1 MKNGRWLMVLYSLG
15 LAIMLLAVT
24 LAVAAERPAVD
35 QEWLAV
41 VGEET
46 GQIAAV
52 EKIDPA
58 CLFDP
63 HYELFLCPIPIPA
76 VLPKPDPMAHARA
89 LQQLAGDGL
98 LLIADNTNRRVMA
111 FDPLSGDVVDENFI
125 PPDVVNMDFPLDAIF
140 SPAGDAVLVSD
151 YNNDVVLEYDLAG
164 NYVGI
169 YAPAGGPDPTILDTP
184 RGIALRPNGNLL
196 VATAIGTTVDAIA
209 EFDANGNFLGYF
221 ISSGA
226 GGLDSPYD
234 VYQRTTDWLVAGS
247 SSDTIHRY
255 DLSGAFLG
263 NLTAVDNFPQQL
275 DEASNNNVL
284 VANFSGGQLGIVEYL
299 PAGGLVAVYAPFASS
314 GYRGVYELPN
324 GNFLITYGTSPN
336 GGVYEVNRSGVVVDT
351 KLSGSFTGRYI
362 ELSQTT
368 PPPVATVILSKTVST
383 TPECGS
389 QNSLTVPAGAEV
401 TYCYTITNAGNV
413 TFTTHSLTDSQL
425 GTLLNNFG
433 YILGP
438 GQSTFVTA
446 TATITQ
452 TTVNTATWTASDG
465 SYMANGVAT
474 ATVTAAPLGLSLEVT
489 VGLNETG
496 CPTNNAI
503 VVPAG
508 ATVTYCFKATN
519 SGNYTLTTHT
529 LVDSQLGTIFT
540 NLALS
545 LPPAATAYLT
555 RTAIINQT
563 TLNTATWTALT
574 NLGPGITANDFA
586 TVTIQGTNYL
596 IYLPV
601 AIKNNP

>member
-1 MKNGRWLMVLYSLG
+1 MKNGRWLMVLVGLGWGMALVAVSLG
-15 LAIMLLAVT
+15 V
-24 LAVAAERPAVD
+24 VAGRPAVD
-35 QEWLAV
+35 PEWLAV

-46 GQIAAV
+46 GRIASVAA
-52 EKIDPA
+52 IDPA

-63 HYELFLCPIPIPA
+63 AYELFLCPIPIPA
-76 VLPKPDPMAHARA
+76 VLPKADPVAHARA

-98 LLIADNTNRRVMA
+98 LLIADNTNRRIMA
-111 FDPLSGDVVDENFI
+111 FDPLTGEVVDENFI
-125 PPDVVNMDFPLDAIF
+125 PPDVVNMDLPLDAILN
-140 SPAGDAVLVSD
+140 PAGDGVLVAD

-164 NYVGI
+164 NYVGV
-169 YAPAGGPDPTILDTP
+169 YAPAGGPNPTILDTP
-184 RGIALRPNGNLL
+184 RGMALRPNGNLL
-196 VATAIGTTVDAIA
+196 VATSIGTTVDAVA
-209 EFDANGNFLGYF
+209 EFDSNGNFLGYF

-234 VYQRTTDWLVAGS
+234 VYQRASDWLVAGS

-263 NLTAVDNFPQQL
+263 NLTAIDNFPQQL
-275 DEASNNNVL
+275 GEASNDNVL

-299 PAGGLVAVYAPFASS
+299 PAGGLVGVYAPFGSS

-324 GNFLITYGTSPN
+324 GNLLISYGTSPN

-351 KLSGSFTGRYI
+351 KLSGAFTGRYI

-368 PPPVATVILSKTVST
+368 PPPVPAVILSKTVGT

-401 TYCYTITNAGNV
+401 TYCYTIINAGNV
-413 TFTTHSLTDSQL
+413 TFTTHSLSDSQL
-425 GTLLNNFG
+425 GTLLNNFN
-433 YILGP
+433 YVLGP

-446 TATITQ
+446 TAIITQ

-465 SYMANGVAT
+465 THIANAIAN

-496 CPTNNAI
+496 CPTSSAI

-508 ATVTYCFKATN
+508 ANVIYCFKATN
-519 SGNYTLTTHT
+519 SGSYTLTTHS
-529 LVDSQLGTIFT
+529 LVDSQLGAIFT
-540 NLALS
+540 NLSLS

-555 RTAIINQT
+555 RTAIINQNT
-563 TLNTATWTALT
+563 VNTATWTALT
-574 NLGPGITANDFA
+574 NLGPGVTASDSA
-586 TVTIQGTNYL
+586 TVMVEGTGYL